1 MSQMAK
7 ALFQGFALLPGRH
20 AVPAHPLVV
29 PFPCSVKSVV
39 HHLYSGK
46 VIAAMEAVTQ
56 QLCIVDHINTDPL
69 AEKST
74 SQDKSY
80 IGTIPLHED
89 LHQEAVS
96 APQYQILGRACT
108 SDLLCIPDSAF
119 CRS

>member
-1 MSQMAK
+1 MSQLAT
-7 ALFQGFALLPGRH
+7 ALLQDFALLLGRH

-29 PFPCSVKSVV
+29 PFPGSVKSVV
-39 HHLYSGK
+39 HHLHSSK
-46 VIAAMEAVTQ
+46 AIAAVEAVTQ
-56 QLCIVDHINTDPL
+56 RLCIVNHMDTDPL

-96 APQYQILGRACT
+96 ASQYQILGRACA

>member
-1 MSQMAK
+1 MGQMAH
-7 ALFQGFALLPGRH
+7 ALLQDFALLLGGH
-20 AVPAHPLVV
+20 AVSAHPLVV
-29 PFPCSVKSVV
+29 FFPCSVKSVV

-46 VIAAMEAVTQ
+46 AIVAMEAVTQ
-56 QLCIVDHINTDPL
+56 RLCIVKNMDTNPL

-96 APQYQILGRACT
+96 ALHYQIVGKGMCQ
-108 SDLLCIPDSAF
+108 
-119 CRS
+119 